1 MPDGRKRYAA
11 AALTYSIEFVCIA
24 FSAGNIGDPGEDGRR
39 LVRVAC
45 FDAAGTSNFWARP
58 IEGVVA
64 VVDLDERR
72 VIRLIDTGPV
82 KFGARER

>member
-1 MPDGRKRYAA
+1 MAV
-11 AALTYSIEFVCIA
+11 ALSGSPA
-24 FSAGNIGDPGEDGRR
+24 SM
-39 LVRVAC
+39 
-45 FDAAGTSNFWARP
+45 AAGTSNFWARP

-82 KFGARER
+82 KLGAKSGDFGARPLRDPAAAAGRCIGTT